1 MFDVGAV
8 SRPRCPAQV
17 DAFLQS
23 LIDFKGED
31 IAEDLVKRVQPY
43 LDDPIFAYDKMKS
56 KSAAAANLCAISAF

>member
-1 MFDVGAV
+1 M
-8 SRPRCPAQV
+8 
-17 DAFLQS
+17 
-23 LIDFKGED
+23 DFNGED